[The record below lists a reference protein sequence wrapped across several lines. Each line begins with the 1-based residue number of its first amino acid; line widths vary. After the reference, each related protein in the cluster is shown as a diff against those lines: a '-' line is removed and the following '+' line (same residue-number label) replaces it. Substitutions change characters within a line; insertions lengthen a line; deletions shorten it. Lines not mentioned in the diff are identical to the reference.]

1 MTPDVKVDQNVCFT
15 SAPGDLV
22 VAIVTHV
29 WDRHDSVPP
38 LINITERQTAEAYTS
53 VPHVSDV
60 AGATGY
66 FYS

>member
-1 MTPDVKVDQNVCFT
+1 MTQNVKVDQNVCFT
-15 SAPGDLV
+15 PSEGDPI
-22 VAIVTHV
+22 VAIVNHV

-38 LINITERQTAEAYTS
+38 LINLKERQTGKEHTS

-60 AGATGY
+60 TGATGY

>member
-15 SAPGDLV
+15 TAQGGPV
-22 VAIVTHV
+22 VAIVDRV
-29 WDRHDSVPP
+29 WARHDSVPP
-38 LINITERQTAEAYTS
+38 LINLKERQTGEEHTS

-60 AGATGY
+60 TTATGY